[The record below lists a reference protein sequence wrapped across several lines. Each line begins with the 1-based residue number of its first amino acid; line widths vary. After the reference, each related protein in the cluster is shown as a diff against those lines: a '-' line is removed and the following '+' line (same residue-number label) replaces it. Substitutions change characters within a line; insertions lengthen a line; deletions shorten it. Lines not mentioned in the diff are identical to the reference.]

1 MNDAGSA
8 IFLTILCLAV
18 GGFAGFFAVIGV
30 CTAAWKRAACAHGKG
45 HWEYH
50 GPSESYVFRWN
61 DQ

>member
-1 MNDAGSA
+1 
-8 IFLTILCLAV
+8 LTILCLAV
-18 GGFAGFFAVIGV
+18 GGFAGFFAGIGV